1 MVRIHLV
8 RHGQT
13 EWNTQKRYQGVT
25 DIPLDCVG
33 MKQAQIVGQRFASI
47 PIDKVYTSPLK
58 RALVTAQA
66 IASAANV
73 PVIEDDAFTEICF
86 GYWEGKTVGELME
99 THKEE
104 YTAFWNAP
112 ATATFPGEGSL
123 ANVAK
128 RVMKGV
134 ERIVKENDGKT
145 LVIVS
150 HGGLIRVI
158 ILSLMGLDLELYR
171 RTWLDNTSISTV
183 EIREKGNFLVTLN
196 DKAHI
201 DQAKFEGIL

>member
-1 MVRIHLV
+1 M
-8 RHGQT
+8 
-13 EWNTQKRYQGVT
+13 
-25 DIPLDCVG
+25 
-33 MKQAQIVGQRFASI
+33 
-47 PIDKVYTSPLK
+47 
-58 RALVTAQA
+58 
-66 IASAANV
+66 
-73 PVIEDDAFTEICF
+73 
-86 GYWEGKTVGELME
+86 
-99 THKEE
+99 
-104 YTAFWNAP
+104 
-112 ATATFPGEGSL
+112 